1 MVVEEGN
8 KKKYVCHDHCLK
20 WTKNGEVVK
29 NSARTTVTNV
39 TAFGMCVLNLDGILQ
54 SDAGNY
60 TCHKK
65 TETGVHKETKE
76 IFVICKS
83 C

>member
-1 MVVEEGN
+1 MLVVVEEGSE
-8 KKKYVCHDHCLK
+8 KTYVCQDCLK
-20 WTKNGEVVK
+20 WTKNDEVVK

-39 TAFGMCVLNLDGILQ
+39 FKMCVLKLDDILQ

-60 TCHKK
+60 TCHKQ
-65 TETGVHKETKE
+65 TATGVQKETKE

-83 C
+83 F